1 MAGHVGDALE
11 TRLRVRFTEQNVD
24 NNNQLSIMDLNLSLL
39 FSFLSFSFLFFL
51 YVDNLE

>member
-24 NNNQLSIMDLNLSLL
+24 NNNQLSMMDLSLSLLLL
-39 FSFLSFSFLFFL
+39 FSFLFFSFFM
-51 YVDNLE
+51 